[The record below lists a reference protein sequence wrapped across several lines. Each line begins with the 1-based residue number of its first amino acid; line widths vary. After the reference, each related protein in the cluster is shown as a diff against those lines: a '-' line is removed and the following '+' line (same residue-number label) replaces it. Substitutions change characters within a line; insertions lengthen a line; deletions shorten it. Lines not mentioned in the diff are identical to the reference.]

1 MSSVPIIRHSI
12 AHNGY
17 VVSRPPAPLGYLD
30 GGVEAAYG
38 RYLRLDAH
46 QTRPLTGARTA
57 ELSRGPGAGRFD
69 LGLLLAVF
77 APAIVVLLGFDQI
90 AGEKR
95 RGTWAMLRSTG
106 VRPGALAASKLAGLW
121 ARTALA
127 VFAPALVFVL
137 IASLEVGELGPR
149 TFLWLTA
156 HVLALS
162 VWCPIVLLLSARA
175 RTVRG
180 ALLGGVALWAVLAL
194 FVPPLAGGLA
204 RALAPTPP
212 PGETMVKA
220 AEWADSAHAQSE
232 RLRADAI
239 RDIRR
244 RYPEW
249 DGSGDPPEVVDAV
262 MLRLADAESSKKMF
276 DLFESL
282 DAESDR
288 QERLA
293 AIFAMTSPT
302 GLASLASS
310 ALAGSDLA
318 HLREAFRHFERYR
331 VRLMSWFNDWWAREG
346 KGGFN
351 QFGVEKKFADF
362 TGAPRPEPFSLPLAY
377 SLDRAR
383 FAVMLLLILGALAAL
398 GLRLAL
404 ARQLG
409 GRACSE

>member
-1 MSSVPIIRHSI
+1 
-12 AHNGY
+12 
-17 VVSRPPAPLGYLD
+17 
-30 GGVEAAYG
+30 
-38 RYLRLDAH
+38 
-46 QTRPLTGARTA
+46 
-57 ELSRGPGAGRFD
+57 
-69 LGLLLAVF
+69 
-77 APAIVVLLGFDQI
+77 
-90 AGEKR
+90 
-95 RGTWAMLRSTG
+95 
-106 VRPGALAASKLAGLW
+106 
-121 ARTALA
+121 
-127 VFAPALVFVL
+127 
-137 IASLEVGELGPR
+137 
-149 TFLWLTA
+149 
-156 HVLALS
+156 
-162 VWCPIVLLLSARA
+162 
-175 RTVRG
+175 
-180 ALLGGVALWAVLAL
+180 
-194 FVPPLAGGLA
+194 
-204 RALAPTPP
+204 
-212 PGETMVKA
+212 
-220 AEWADSAHAQSE
+220 
-232 RLRADAI
+232 
-239 RDIRR
+239 
-244 RYPEW
+244 
-249 DGSGDPPEVVDAV
+249 

-346 KGGFN
+346 KGGFD
-351 QFGVEKKFADF
+351 QSGVEKKFADF